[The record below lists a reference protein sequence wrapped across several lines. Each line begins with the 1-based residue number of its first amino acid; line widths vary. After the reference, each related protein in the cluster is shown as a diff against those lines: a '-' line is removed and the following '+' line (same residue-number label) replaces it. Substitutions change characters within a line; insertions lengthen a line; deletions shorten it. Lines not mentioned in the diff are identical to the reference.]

1 MKVSFVSSQAISQA
15 MRYQMLRMQS
25 DLVKANNEA
34 VTWKVADT
42 GLALGAR
49 TGMTISLQRD
59 INRIEGLRDSN
70 ELAASRLSGTQL
82 VLKQLTDEAN
92 QMLSTFTTALGSPAT
107 DQVAQKEAAAFLSTL
122 EGLLNT
128 HVKGE
133 YLFAGINTDLKP
145 FSDFTDP
152 SAANRVAFDTAYED
166 YFFNGSPL
174 SLGDAS
180 EITAVQMETFL
191 ATAVDPQFSGPAW
204 NANWSSATNQQIVS
218 RITLSE
224 TVETS
229 VSANIE
235 PFRQLSMAAA
245 TVAALVTT
253 EMSQAAKTEILNK
266 AVAQLGAAI
275 DGLGKQQGYTGIAE
289 QRIER
294 ANERM
299 SMQRDL
305 MLRSINDLEGVDES
319 EAALRVKSLMAQIEI
334 SYSLTARM
342 QQMSLLK
349 YL

>member
-15 MRYQMLRMQS
+15 MRYQMLRMQA

-49 TGMTISLQRD
+49 TGMTVSLQRD

-107 DQVAQKEAAAFLSTL
+107 DQVAQKEAAAFLGTL

-133 YLFAGINTDLKP
+133 YLFAGINTDMRP
-145 FSDFTDP
+145 FRDFTDP
-152 SAANRVAFDTAYED
+152 TAANRLAFDQAYDD
-166 YFFNGSPL
+166 YFFNGTPL
-174 SLGDAS
+174 SLGGAS
-180 EITAVQMETFL
+180 EITAAQMETFL
-191 ATAVDPQFSGPAW
+191 STVVEPQFTGTDW
-204 NANWSSATNQQIVS
+204 NANWSSATDQQIVS

-224 TVETS
+224 TVATS
-229 VSANIE
+229 VSANID
-235 PFRQLSMAAA
+235 PIRKLSMAAA
-245 TVAALVTT
+245 SVAALVTVD
-253 EMSQAAKTEILNK
+253 MSQAAKTAILNN
-266 AVAQLGAAI
+266 AVKELGAAI

-289 QRIER
+289 QRIDR

-305 MLRSINDLEGVDES
+305 MIRSINDLEGVDES